1 MARFW
6 DMKTCLPRLIFAA
19 GTFQQSGWERVTWI
33 SFCGDSVVPAGHFRF
48 REGTLD
54 GAQDDTPG
62 PPYLES
68 NLIRASPDFSPG
80 KRVSNPRARF
90 IFQLFGF
97 SPGENVPRNSSRL

>member
-19 GTFQQSGWERVTWI
+19 ATFQQSGWERVTWI
-33 SFCGDSVVPAGHFRF
+33 SFCGDSVVPAGPFRF

-68 NLIRASPDFSPG
+68 NLIRASPGLQSG
-80 KRVSNPRARF
+80 EA
-90 IFQLFGF
+90 GF
-97 SPGENVPRNSSRL
+97 KPASTLHLSTIGL